1 MEEIPVYL
9 FTGFMDSGKTS
20 LISETLF
27 ENEFGKDA
35 KTLIILCEDGDV
47 ELDEAR
53 LATIGASLV
62 MIDDVSQ
69 ITREKFHELHKQ
81 YHPDQ
86 VFIEYNGTWELAP
99 LLDLDAPD
107 GWTIVQTLTT
117 VDATTYEMY
126 LNNMRTMMLE
136 QFFISDVVIFNRCD
150 DDTPK
155 AKFRRSVKAKN
166 RKAQIV
172 YERADGSIDE
182 NYDEELPYDINADFL
197 DISDAD
203 YGIFYMDIMD
213 NPKKYAGKKVK
224 YLALVYNPKG
234 KLKSDVF
241 VAGRFAMTCCVEE
254 IQIIGITS
262 K

>member
-35 KTLIILCEDGDV
+35 RTLIILCEDGDV
-47 ELDEAR
+47 ELDEGKLR
-53 LATIGASLV
+53 TIGASLV
-62 MIDDVSQ
+62 MLDDISG
-69 ITREKFHELHKQ
+69 ISREKFHELHMK
-81 YHPDQ
+81 YRPDQ

-150 DDTPK
+150 DNTPK

-166 RKAQIV
+166 LKAQIV
-172 YERADGSIDE
+172 Y
-182 NYDEELPYDINADFL
+182 
-197 DISDAD
+197 
-203 YGIFYMDIMD
+203 
-213 NPKKYAGKKVK
+213 
-224 YLALVYNPKG
+224 
-234 KLKSDVF
+234 
-241 VAGRFAMTCCVEE
+241 
-254 IQIIGITS
+254 
-262 K
+262 